1 MGRKLWERCS
11 RDAFG
16 ALYNPFVVALAAGT
30 LSITSFQRYIAQDA
44 FFLSSFAEAY
54 GMALQS
60 ADDEEAKASIAS
72 LQHAV
77 HEELRLH
84 SSFAEKWGL
93 DFTQPDAPN
102 PATTKYTDFLLQTAS
117 ECVDRA
123 SGTRDGELLKVT
135 ESNAEQRLH
144 RCARTITA
152 MTPCMR
158 LYAFLGQE
166 LERHTGM
173 GCKHPYQEWIET
185 YSSVD
190 FEASASQIEQLLDKL
205 SVTFNEEVQASLEI
219 IYKQAMALEVEFFS
233 AQSLSTEAVQVPYF
247 KLASAAKERLVFVSD
262 FDSTCTVAD
271 SSSILADL
279 TVKIAASSNT
289 KNATSLQQQWD
300 ELVKEYLEE
309 YEEVLSE
316 ALTLT
321 GGSSTYKE
329 NELHELLEKM
339 SMFEQTANEK
349 VVKAGVLQGLS
360 TADIQEVAKLMPLRP
375 GCAHLLQRLRQEE
388 THIDVQILSVCWSS
402 TFIKGVFDNCGV
414 EIPRICANE
423 LSVTGSVSD
432 GDIMRS
438 VETALDKEQFFDQI
452 LRGLSTKSESTTP
465 RLVGDSRAVYIGDSV
480 TDLPCLLRADI
491 GIVIGKSATLDR
503 VADAFAIR
511 RQPLYA
517 GVLQA
522 ERDQCDRSSGWRKG
536 SGVLYTVSSWHE
548 IEAFLLGYQE

>member
-77 HEELRLH
+77 HEELCLH

-93 DFTQPDAPN
+93 DLTQPDAPN
-102 PATTKYTDFLLQTAS
+102 PATTKYTDFLLRTAS

-135 ESNAEQRLH
+135 ESNVEQRLH

-166 LERHTGM
+166 LEKHTGM

-247 KLASAAKERLVFVSD
+247 KSASAAKECLVLVSD

-271 SSSILADL
+271 SSPILADL
-279 TVKIAASSNT
+279 TVKNAASSNT
-289 KNATSLQQQWD
+289 TNATSLQQQWD
-300 ELVKEYLEE
+300 KLVKEYLEE

-321 GGSSTYKE
+321 GGSTYKE

-339 SMFEQTANEK
+339 SMFERTANEK

-360 TADIQEVAKLMPLRP
+360 TADIREGAKLMPLRP

-438 VETALDKEQFFDQI
+438 VETAFNKEQLFDQI

-465 RLVGDSRAVYIGDSV
+465 RLVGDCRAVYIGDSV

-522 ERDQCDRSSGWRKG
+522 ERDQCDKSPGWRKG

>member
-44 FFLSSFAEAY
+44 FFLSSFAKAY

-77 HEELRLH
+77 HDELRLH

-93 DFTQPDAPN
+93 DLTQPAAPN

-166 LERHTGM
+166 LEKHTGM

-219 IYKQAMALEVEFFS
+219 IYKKAMALEVEFFS

-247 KLASAAKERLVFVSD
+247 KSASAAKERLVFVSD

-289 KNATSLQQQWD
+289 TNATSLQQQWD

-321 GGSSTYKE
+321 GGSTYKE
-329 NELHELLEKM
+329 KELHELLEKL
-339 SMFEQTANEK
+339 SMFERTANEK

-438 VETALDKEQFFDQI
+438 VETAIDKEQCFDQI

-491 GIVIGKSATLDR
+491 GILIGKSATLDR

-522 ERDQCDRSSGWRKG
+522 ERDQCDRSPGWRKG